1 LVGDRHTQG
10 TARDAHSQ
18 ATSALGDGL
27 RAWRAR
33 YPHLAECPVRN
44 VLDRISGKW
53 HTLLISAL
61 VDGPLRFGE
70 LKRALPDI
78 SQRML
83 TQSLRD
89 LQRDGLIARRVYP
102 TMPPSVDYRLTDLG
116 RSLIEPLAGLIRWA
130 EAQAEAI
137 AGAREAFDKAA

>member
-1 LVGDRHTQG
+1 MQG
-10 TARDAHSQ
+10 TGRGERSEAAG
-18 ATSALGDGL
+18 AFGEGL

-33 YPHLAECPVRN
+33 YPDLADCPVRN

-61 VDGPLRFGE
+61 ADGPLRFGE

-102 TMPPSVDYRLTDLG
+102 TLPPSVDYRLTDLG
-116 RSLIEPLAGLIRWA
+116 RSLIEPLGALIRWA
-130 EAQAEAI
+130 EERAEAI
-137 AGAREAFDKAA
+137 AAARQDFDAAA

>member
-1 LVGDRHTQG
+1 MRGTDRAEPRSG
-10 TARDAHSQ
+10 ARV
-18 ATSALGDGL
+18 LGEGL

-33 YPHLAECPVRN
+33 YPDLANCPVRN

-53 HTLLISAL
+53 HTLLITAL
-61 VDGPLRFGE
+61 IDGPLRFGE

-102 TMPPSVDYRLTDLG
+102 TVPPSVDYRLTDLG
-116 RSLIEPLAGLIRWA
+116 HSLIEPLAGLIRWA

-137 AGAREAFDKAA
+137 AGARQEFDAAA

>member
-1 LVGDRHTQG
+1 MTVDRHIKG
-10 TARDAHSQ
+10 TSPTAGER
-18 ATSALGDGL
+18 SASLSHRLSG
-27 RAWRAR
+27 WRAR
-33 YPHLAECPVRN
+33 YPDLANCPVRN
-44 VLDRISGKW
+44 VLDRIGGKW
-53 HTLLISAL
+53 HTLLIGAL

-102 TMPPSVDYRLTDLG
+102 TAPPSVDYRLTDLG
-116 RSLIEPLAGLIRWA
+116 HSLIAPLSGLIQWA
-130 EAQAEAI
+130 EERAETIEA
-137 AGAREAFDKAA
+137 ARQAFDQAA

>member
-1 LVGDRHTQG
+1 MQG
-10 TARDAHSQ
+10 TTRGARE
-18 ATSALGDGL
+18 ATSALGEGL

-33 YPHLAECPVRN
+33 YPDLANCPVRN

-53 HTLLISAL
+53 HTLLITAL
-61 VDGPLRFGE
+61 IDGPLRFGE

-89 LQRDGLIARRVYP
+89 LQRDGLIARRVYS
-102 TMPPSVDYRLTDLG
+102 TAPPSVDYRLTELG
-116 RSLIEPLAGLIRWA
+116 RSLIEPLSGLIRWA
-130 EAQAEAI
+130 QAQADAI
-137 AGAREAFDKAA
+137 AAAHQEFDAAA

>member
-1 LVGDRHTQG
+1 MQG
-10 TARDAHSQ
+10 TTGGPCNESL
-18 ATSALGDGL
+18 SSLGKGL

-33 YPHLAECPVRN
+33 YPDLANCPVRN

-61 VDGPLRFGE
+61 IDGPLRFGE

-89 LQRDGLIARRVYP
+89 LQRDGLVARRVYP
-102 TMPPSVDYRLTDLG
+102 TVPPSVDYRLPDLG
-116 RSLIEPLAGLIRWA
+116 RSRIAPLAGLIRWA
-130 EAQAEAI
+130 EAQAEVI
-137 AGAREAFDKAA
+137 AGAREAFDRAA

>member
-1 LVGDRHTQG
+1 MGDRHTQG
-10 TARDAHSQ
+10 TGRAAPSS
-18 ATSALGDGL
+18 ATRALGDDL

-33 YPHLAECPVRN
+33 YPHLADCPVRN

-102 TMPPSVDYRLTDLG
+102 TLPPSVDYRLTDLG
-116 RSLIEPLAGLIRWA
+116 RSLIEPLAGLIHWA
-130 EAQAEAI
+130 EAQADAI

>member
-1 LVGDRHTQG
+1 VGDRHTKG
-10 TARDAHSQ
+10 TGRAPPNPV
-18 ATSALGDGL
+18 TSALGGGL

-53 HTLLISAL
+53 HTLLIVAL
-61 VDGPLRFGE
+61 ADGPLRFGE

-102 TMPPSVDYRLTDLG
+102 TAPPSVDYRLTDLG
-116 RSLIEPLAGLIRWA
+116 RSLIGPLGGLIRWA
-130 EAQAEAI
+130 EAQADAI

>member
-1 LVGDRHTQG
+1 MQG
-10 TARDAHSQ
+10 TGRGPRNEAAS
-18 ATSALGDGL
+18 TLGEGL

-33 YPHLAECPVRN
+33 YPHLANCPVRN

-53 HTLLISAL
+53 HTLLIATL
-61 VDGPLRFGE
+61 ADGPLRFGE

-102 TMPPSVDYRLTDLG
+102 TLPPSVDYRLTDLG
-116 RSLIEPLAGLIRWA
+116 SSLIEPLGGLIRWA

-137 AGAREAFDKAA
+137 AAARQDFDAAA

>member
-1 LVGDRHTQG
+1 MQG
-10 TARDAHSQ
+10 TTRGPRNDAAR
-18 ATSALGDGL
+18 ALGDGL

-33 YPHLAECPVRN
+33 HPDLADCPVRN

-53 HTLLISAL
+53 QTLLISAL
-61 VDGPLRFGE
+61 ADGPLRFGA

-83 TQSLRD
+83 TQSLRE

-102 TMPPSVDYRLTDLG
+102 TAPPSVDYRLTDLG
-116 RSLIEPLAGLIRWA
+116 RSLLEPLAGLIRWA
-130 EAQAEAI
+130 EERAEAI
-137 AGAREAFDKAA
+137 AAARQDFDAAA

>member
-1 LVGDRHTQG
+1 VGDRHTQG
-10 TARDAHSQ
+10 TGRGAPSP
-18 ATSALGDGL
+18 ATRALGEGL

-89 LQRDGLIARRVYP
+89 LQRLIARRVYP
-102 TMPPSVDYRLTDLG
+102 TLPPSVDYRLTDLG
-116 RSLIEPLAGLIRWA
+116 RSLIEPLGGLIRWA

>member
-1 LVGDRHTQG
+1 MQG
-10 TARDAHSQ
+10 TTRDGPSPAAS
-18 ATSALGDGL
+18 TVGEGL

-33 YPHLAECPVRN
+33 YPHLADCPVRN

-53 HTLLISAL
+53 RTLLITAL
-61 VDGPLRFGE
+61 IDGPLRFGE

-102 TMPPSVDYRLTDLG
+102 TVPPSVDYRLTDLG
-116 RSLIEPLAGLIRWA
+116 RSLLEPLGALIRWA
-130 EAQAEAI
+130 EERAEAI

>member
-1 LVGDRHTQG
+1 MQG
-10 TARDAHSQ
+10 TTRGAPDAASP
-18 ATSALGDGL
+18 LGEGL

-33 YPHLAECPVRN
+33 YPDLANCPVRN

-78 SQRML
+78 AQRML
-83 TQSLRD
+83 THSLRD

-102 TMPPSVDYRLTDLG
+102 TLPPSVDYRLTDLG
-116 RSLIEPLAGLIRWA
+116 RSLIDPLGALIRWA

-137 AGAREAFDKAA
+137 EAARQDFDAAA

>member
-1 LVGDRHTQG
+1 MQG
-10 TARDAHSQ
+10 TTRGAHDG
-18 ATSALGDGL
+18 AGTLGEGL

-33 YPHLAECPVRN
+33 YPNLANCPVRN

-102 TMPPSVDYRLTDLG
+102 TLPPSVDYRLTDLG
-116 RSLIEPLAGLIRWA
+116 RSLTEPLGALIRWA

-137 AGAREAFDKAA
+137 AAARQDFDAAA

>member
-1 LVGDRHTQG
+1 MQG
-10 TARDAHSQ
+10 TSGGPRNESP
-18 ATSALGDGL
+18 SSLGEGL
-27 RAWRAR
+27 RTWRAR
-33 YPHLAECPVRN
+33 YPDLANCPVRN

-70 LKRALPDI
+70 LKRTLPDI

-89 LQRDGLIARRVYP
+89 LQRDGLIARSVYP
-102 TMPPSVDYRLTDLG
+102 TVPPSVDYRLTDLG

-137 AGAREAFDKAA
+137 AGAREAFDRAA

>member
-1 LVGDRHTQG
+1 MGDRHTQG
-10 TARDAHSQ
+10 TGRGAPSP
-18 ATSALGDGL
+18 ATSVLGEGL

-53 HTLLISAL
+53 HTLLIVAL
-61 VDGPLRFGE
+61 MDGPLRFGE

-102 TMPPSVDYRLTDLG
+102 TLPPSVDYRLTDLG
-116 RSLIEPLAGLIRWA
+116 RSLIEPLGALIRWA

-137 AGAREAFDKAA
+137 AAARQDFDAAA

>member
-1 LVGDRHTQG
+1 MQG
-10 TARDAHSQ
+10 TGRGRRNEAAS
-18 ATSALGDGL
+18 TLGEGL

-33 YPHLAECPVRN
+33 YPDLADCPVRN

-53 HTLLISAL
+53 RTLLL
-61 VDGPLRFGE
+61 VTLTDGSRRFGE

-89 LQRDGLIARRVYP
+89 LQRDGLVARRVYP
-102 TMPPSVDYRLTDLG
+102 AVPPSVDYRLTDLG
-116 RSLIEPLAGLIRWA
+116 RSLIEPLAGLIHWA
-130 EAQAEAI
+130 EAQADAI

>member
-1 LVGDRHTQG
+1 MKVTDKARPSA
-10 TARDAHSQ
+10 TAKE
-18 ATSALGDGL
+18 LGAGL

-33 YPHLAECPVRN
+33 YPELADCPVRG

-53 HTLLISAL
+53 RTLLIVAL
-61 VDGPLRFGE
+61 AEGPRRFGA

-83 TQSLRD
+83 TQSLRE

-102 TMPPSVDYRLTDLG
+102 TRPPSVDYRLTDLG
-116 RSLIEPLAGLIRWA
+116 HSLIEPLGALIRWA
-130 EAQAEAI
+130 EAQAPAI
-137 AGAREAFDKAA
+137 AAARAAFDQAA

>member
-1 LVGDRHTQG
+1 
-10 TARDAHSQ
+10 
-18 ATSALGDGL
+18 
-27 RAWRAR
+27 
-33 YPHLAECPVRN
+33 VRN

-102 TMPPSVDYRLTDLG
+102 TLPPSVDYRLTDLG
-116 RSLIEPLAGLIRWA
+116 RSLIEPLGALIRWA

-137 AGAREAFDKAA
+137 AAARQDFDAAA

>member
-1 LVGDRHTQG
+1 MEDRHTEG
-10 TARDAHSQ
+10 TTRRRPSDAASV
-18 ATSALGDGL
+18 LGEGL

-33 YPHLAECPVRN
+33 YPHLADCPVRN

-102 TMPPSVDYRLTDLG
+102 TLPPSVDYRLTDLG
-116 RSLIEPLAGLIRWA
+116 RSLIEPLGALIRWA
-130 EAQAEAI
+130 EAQAAAI
-137 AGAREAFDKAA
+137 ATARQEFDAAA